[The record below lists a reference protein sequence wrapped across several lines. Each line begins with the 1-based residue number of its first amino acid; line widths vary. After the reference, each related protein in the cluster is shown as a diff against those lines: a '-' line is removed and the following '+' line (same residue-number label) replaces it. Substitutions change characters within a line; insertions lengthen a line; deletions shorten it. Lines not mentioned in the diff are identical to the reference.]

1 MKRVTLQSLQ
11 SVVYDS
17 GVLIAADRNVRRVWA
32 EHEFRLEAKITPLV
46 PAAVVAQV
54 SRSSRQ
60 ARLRLFL
67 RGCRVVT
74 LDESTAHEIGALLAS
89 ARTPDVV
96 DASVIVVA
104 ALHKALIISD
114 DVQSLTRLLDAGGI
128 ELAVSPV

>member
-1 MKRVTLQSLQ
+1 VKHVILQSLQ

-60 ARLRLFL
+60 ARLPLFL

-74 LDESTAHEIGALLAS
+74 LDESMAHEIGALLAS
-89 ARTPDVV
+89 ARTTDVV
-96 DASVIVVA
+96 DASVVVVA
-104 ALHKALIISD
+104 ASHEALIISD
-114 DVQSLTRLLDAGGI
+114 DAQDLQRLLNVGGMKLTI
-128 ELAVSPV
+128 SPV